1 MKLFDL
7 WIFLMI
13 VVGVIVGNL
22 ITVVIVA
29 WMRNAGIL

>member
-7 WIFLMI
+7 WVFVLIL
-13 VVGVIVGNL
+13 VGVIVGNL

-29 WMRNAGIL
+29 QMRSYGIL